1 VPLTS
6 FSSLRMRALALALA
20 ILASAASLPAQSR
33 GAYLS
38 DLTWP
43 DAEARLA
50 AASVVIVPF
59 GAGAK
64 EHGPHLPLGADAI
77 TLEHLLGVAVDSTDA
92 IVAPTILT
100 GWFPAFREFPGTD
113 IADPDVF
120 WKYAYEEG
128 ASLVRHGAKRIVFL
142 NTGVKNSTGLP
153 LAIAARELHAR
164 TGVPTLVLSWDDLET
179 AETEKLQQQ
188 KAGGHADELETSII
202 LVLRPSLVHMDRA
215 VTDYHGLLGPSAPGY
230 APSGYSR
237 DPKSPEY
244 STTGVSG
251 DAKLAT
257 PEKGRK
263 ALAIMDAQLIKALR
277 TFASATP

>member
-1 VPLTS
+1 MTV
-6 FSSLRMRALALALA
+6 RAPLA
-20 ILASAASLPAQSR
+20 ILMCAAVAGASAAQAR

-43 DAEARLA
+43 DAESRF
-50 AASVVIVPF
+50 ASAPVVIVPF
-59 GAGAK
+59 GAAAK
-64 EHGPHLPLGADAI
+64 EHGPHLPLSSDYI
-77 TLEHLLGVAVDSTDA
+77 TLEHLLKVAVDSTEVL
-92 IVAPTILT
+92 VAPPITT

-120 WKYAYEEG
+120 WKYAYEVG
-128 ASLVRHGAKRIVFL
+128 ASLVRRGAKRVVFL
-142 NTGVKNSTGLP
+142 NTGIRNSTGLP
-153 LAIAARELHAR
+153 LAIAARELHTR
-164 TGVPTLVLSWDDLET
+164 TGVPTLVISWEDLET
-179 AETEKLQQQ
+179 AETAKLEQQ

-202 LVLRPSLVHMDRA
+202 LALRPDLVHMDRA
-215 VTDYHGLLGPSAPGY
+215 VTDYHGLLGPSSPGY
-230 APSGYSR
+230 QPGGYSR

-257 PEKGRK
+257 AEKGRR

-277 TFASATP
+277 AFAAAPAR